1 MAVFQFNKRR
11 TQMKNF
17 LLITFITLNL
27 SIFGQTKIIALKSH
41 SGDSEFL
48 NNETD
53 GNFGISP
60 VRLDSVVKIG
70 PKCIV
75 EIDNFGGRDTIFEH
89 PAFLNPNITLEELK
103 KQYPRIKFVGFE
115 KDWKESNGLKTKP
128 RKGSLYLF
136 GILMVGIM
144 ISQWRK
150 KILLKY

>member
-1 MAVFQFNKRR
+1 M
-11 TQMKNF
+11 
-17 LLITFITLNL
+17 
-27 SIFGQTKIIALKSH
+27 IALKSH
-41 SGDSEFL
+41 SGDSKSL
-48 NNETD
+48 SSETD

-75 EIDNFGGRDTIFEH
+75 EIDNYGGRDTIYEH

-136 GILMVGIM
+136 GILMVGVL

-150 KILLKY
+150 KKFIKN

>member
-1 MAVFQFNKRR
+1 
-11 TQMKNF
+11 MKNI
-17 LLITFITLNL
+17 LLFTFIALNL

-41 SGDSEFL
+41 SGDSESIK
-48 NNETD
+48 NETD

-70 PKCIV
+70 PNCIV
-75 EIDNFGGRDTIFEH
+75 EIDNFGGRDTVFEH
-89 PAFLNPNITLEELK
+89 PSFLNPNITLEELK

-115 KDWKESNGLKTKP
+115 NDWKESNGLKTKP

-136 GILMVGIM
+136 GILMVGIL

-150 KILLKY
+150 KFLLKH

>member
-1 MAVFQFNKRR
+1 
-11 TQMKNF
+11 MKNI
-17 LLITFITLNL
+17 LLLTCITLTL

-41 SGDSEFL
+41 SGDSES
-48 NNETD
+48 NNFESD
-53 GNFGISP
+53 GNFGIAP
-60 VRLDSVVKIG
+60 TRLDSVVKIG

-75 EIDNFGGRDTIFEH
+75 EIDNYGGRDTVYVH

-115 KDWKESNGLKTKP
+115 KDWKESNGLKIKP

-136 GILMVGIM
+136 GILMVGVL

-150 KILLKY
+150 KILLKH